1 MAAGWWCMTGNRQ
14 SAVASALA
22 LVLLLGVGR
31 YYATST
37 SEKPPIEGDDPIYP
51 AVYRVFD
58 MLAARNATAF
68 LDCGSVLGALRHN
81 GTQFESARCPIPHS
95 HSHSYAQTA
104 DPHSNKPHKNQPTPP
119 ISTLLLGCELLPH
132 GPPHRHLYHCRTHPA
147 RIHHPA
153 EPPDPATLLVPTLI
167 DGPIDHCY
175 VFSRVGT

>member
-1 MAAGWWCMTGNRQ
+1 MAAGRWCMTGNRQ
-14 SAVASALA
+14 SAIASALA

-95 HSHSYAQTA
+95 HSHSYANRRSPQQQT
-104 DPHSNKPHKNQPTPP
+104 SQKPTNPSDIYSSPG
-119 ISTLLLGCELLPH
+119 L
-132 GPPHRHLYHCRTHPA
+132 
-147 RIHHPA
+147 
-153 EPPDPATLLVPTLI
+153 
-167 DGPIDHCY
+167 
-175 VFSRVGT
+175 